1 MTQLDRGKINRFM
14 SMGKN
19 YCWQKIAT
27 SWRGFFFFLLFFIG
41 CVFPTMQTISLASNN
56 NAVKIFSIEWFDAS
70 LHVSHSL
77 LGRLTIGHMSVFE
90 YEISWKKTIH
100 MKMQITNVSKL
111 KQCRP
116 WAGVRDKVN
125 LCKTFFHQ
133 QAVCK
138 KKSYFFQFVK
148 RVPIKLFI
156 TANFPASNSINR

>member
-19 YCWQKIAT
+19 YRWQKNSDVLARI
-27 SWRGFFFFLLFFIG
+27 FLFLLFFIG

-90 YEISWKKTIH
+90 YEIPWKKKTIH

-111 KQCRP
+111 KRCRP
-116 WAGVRDKVN
+116 
-125 LCKTFFHQ
+125 
-133 QAVCK
+133 
-138 KKSYFFQFVK
+138 
-148 RVPIKLFI
+148 
-156 TANFPASNSINR
+156 